1 MKVINCPL
9 NGPRNVSEFVYGGE
23 LKQMPDPASCSDRE
37 WAEYVFYHYNGTGI
51 AREWW
56 LHAPSGYWFIVER
69 HRVTGEISR
78 TYDPSELD
86 QSEFFASVPGAV
98 EETAS

>member
-23 LKQMPDPASCSDRE
+23 VKQMPDPASCSDRE
-37 WAEYVFYHYNGTGI
+37 WAEYVFYHYNGTGV

-69 HRVTGEISR
+69 HRVSGEIIR
-78 TYDPSELD
+78 TCDPSELD
-86 QSEFFASVPGAV
+86 QSEFFASVAGAV
-98 EETAS
+98 EEKAS

>member
-23 LKQMPDPASCSDRE
+23 LKRMPDPASCSDRE
-37 WAEYVFYHYNGTGI
+37 WAEYVFYDYNGTGV

-56 LHAPSGYWFIVER
+56 QHVPSGYWFIVER
-69 HRVTGEISR
+69 HRVSGEIVQ
-78 TYDPSELD
+78 TYDPSTLD
-86 QSEFFASVPGAV
+86 QSEFFASVPAAV
-98 EETAS
+98 EVTES